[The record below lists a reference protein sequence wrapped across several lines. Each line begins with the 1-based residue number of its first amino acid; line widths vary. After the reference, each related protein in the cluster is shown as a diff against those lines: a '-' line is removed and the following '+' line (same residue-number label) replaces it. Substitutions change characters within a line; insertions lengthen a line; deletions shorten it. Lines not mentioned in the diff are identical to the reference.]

1 MAKYKMIACD
11 LDETLIGTDH
21 TSSQRDIEAIRRVKE
36 EGIKFVPATGRP
48 FTSVTGTLKQLGLYE
63 ENQYVISFNGG
74 AVTENRTNKV
84 LYCEGISFE
93 LASELYKQGLQY
105 DVCIHV
111 YTGDKTY
118 AYHLVPEEIEYQSGR
133 QVLIETFE
141 TDPEFLRGQEI
152 IKVLYMN
159 TDYEYLFRIKDDL
172 STLTENLDISY
183 SSNRYME
190 FNPKG
195 VNKGSGLKV
204 LADLLNIPIED
215 IIAIGD
221 NLNDLPMI
229 KMAGLGVGVKNLVAS
244 MKDDCDYICEKSCDE
259 SAVAEVIHKF
269 ILDCP

>member
-1 MAKYKMIACD
+1 M
-11 LDETLIGTDH
+11 
-21 TSSQRDIEAIRRVKE
+21 
-36 EGIKFVPATGRP
+36 PATGRP

-63 ENQYVISFNGG
+63 ENQYVISFNG

-93 LASELYKQGLQY
+93 LASELYKRGLQY

-111 YTGDKTY
+111 YTRDKTY

-133 QVLIETFE
+133 QVLTENFE
-141 TDPEFLRGQEI
+141 TDLEFLRGQEI

-172 STLTENLDISY
+172 SGLTEDLDISY

-204 LADLLNIPIED
+204 PADLLNIPVGD

-229 KMAGLGVGVKNLVAS
+229 KMAGMGVGVKNLVAS
-244 MKDDCDYICEKSCDE
+244 M
-259 SAVAEVIHKF
+259 
-269 ILDCP
+269 